1 MKYGELVVWQKA
13 MDLVERVYGLTEK
26 FPTEEKF
33 GLTSQLRRSAV
44 SIPANI
50 AEGHGRKYTN
60 AYLNHLSIAGGSLME
75 LETLLQLTARLG
87 LIENEAQN
95 LLLAQTDEIGKM
107 PSGLRNSLRQLPTD
121 PKS

>member
-1 MKYGELVVWQKA
+1 
-13 MDLVERVYGLTEK
+13 
-26 FPTEEKF
+26 
-33 GLTSQLRRSAV
+33 
-44 SIPANI
+44 
-50 AEGHGRKYTN
+50 
-60 AYLNHLSIAGGSLME
+60 ME

-107 PSGLRNSLRQLPTD
+107 LSGLRNSLRQLPTD

>member
-1 MKYGELVVWQKA
+1 M
-13 MDLVERVYGLTEK
+13 
-26 FPTEEKF
+26 
-33 GLTSQLRRSAV
+33 
-44 SIPANI
+44 
-50 AEGHGRKYTN
+50 KYTN

-95 LLLAQTDEIGKM
+95 LLLTQTDEIGKM
-107 PSGLRNSLRQLPTD
+107 LSGLRNSLRQLPTD